1 MASGDPDDAARFEAQ
16 DDTMDRL
23 HRELLIAVLADD
35 EDASKAMVVD
45 VTLLGRY
52 YERFAD
58 HTVEVGRRTVF
69 MAAGCMCRTEACHS
83 RT

>member
-1 MASGDPDDAARFEAQ
+1 
-16 DDTMDRL
+16 MDRL

-69 MAAGCMCRTEACHS
+69 MAAGCTPQEWTTQHHGPIGHS
-83 RT
+83 